1 MQRWTQTPFLLQ
13 KRSKKT
19 LTLAKEYA
27 TAVKKPFPE
36 IHANILEER
45 LWPKDCY
52 VFEGQGEAPSNVY
65 MPLFNQQNC
74 KDAEEFKAKMEEFTT
89 FQRPFNQ
96 DKINFLIET
105 AKSNIQRN
113 RGVLLREMK
122 KAVSSRQRKG
132 CREVQ
137 LVDLGLNP

>member
-1 MQRWTQTPFLLQ
+1 M
-13 KRSKKT
+13 
-19 LTLAKEYA
+19 
-27 TAVKKPFPE
+27 KKPFPE

-74 KDAEEFKAKMEEFTT
+74 KGLFCGVDMLNQTHLCSPAKVHYFVSLFTDAEEFKAKMEEFTT

-122 KAVSSRQRKG
+122 KAVSSR
-132 CREVQ
+132 
-137 LVDLGLNP
+137 